1 MGNIGEIKMKRDP
14 YLETFYIG
22 VGIGYICERWGDDII
37 RFFQDAHRRNLEEEN
52 RIVDPFGDEINV

>member
-1 MGNIGEIKMKRDP
+1 MKRDP